1 MKNIK
6 IIGGL
11 FIFYFLII
19 LGLLLWS
26 WYKFDDDS
34 GPTDFGGLVL
44 LEKLVLI
51 VYYYI
56 LIVWTWR
63 LTMRYPEFKKG
74 LASQFVLIF
83 LLGVLTSVIWLII
96 QIC

>member
-11 FIFYFLII
+11 FIFYFLAII
-19 LGLLLWS
+19 GLQLWK
-26 WYKFDDDS
+26 WYKFDNDA

-44 LEKLVLI
+44 LIMLFLI

-56 LIVWTWR
+56 LTVWTWR
-63 LTMRYPEFKKG
+63 MIMRYSEFNKS
-74 LASQFVLIF
+74 ATVQFVLIF
-83 LLGVLTSVIWLII
+83 LIGILPSLIWLSFEIF
-96 QIC
+96 